1 LTAIIFNDD
10 PRLDEKLDTVCPRCG
25 RKTLIRKDKGN
36 GKYEIICTAC
46 GLVRGELP
54 PDDKRGVV

>member
-1 LTAIIFNDD
+1 
-10 PRLDEKLDTVCPRCG
+10 LDEKLDTVCPRCG